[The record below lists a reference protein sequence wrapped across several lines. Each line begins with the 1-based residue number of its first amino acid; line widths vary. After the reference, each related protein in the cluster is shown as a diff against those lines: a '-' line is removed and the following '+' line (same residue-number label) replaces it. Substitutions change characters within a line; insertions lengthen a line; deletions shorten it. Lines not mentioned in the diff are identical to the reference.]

1 MATITTDNGPAKAK
15 RAKPEPRPKTPKEP
29 KAPKAP
35 VQKTP
40 PAPTWA
46 SPIKPAL
53 VLLPPKARGLKAR
66 RRAVRQSMLMAL
78 GLLGLTAGAYVVV
91 LAGTAGA
98 QAELDKE
105 TAITAQAS
113 QYLAKNRDVQLYA
126 DGFVERKAAVG
137 AALGSD
143 VAYSRVVQAIHGAN
157 SVGAIF
163 TSMKTA
169 APDSPCM
176 SSSPFLPS
184 SSLGCLDVSGKA
196 PTVEAVAQLVASLNK
211 NKDMLA
217 EPYLLESVKEDD
229 GVSFKF
235 VVGHTSQALSQ
246 KGDKF
251 KPSPEELASI
261 QTPTAATG
269 PASAGPATQGAAK

>member
-1 MATITTDNGPAKAK
+1 MATITAGNGPAKAK
-15 RAKPEPRPKTPKEP
+15 RAKPGPDPKTPRE
-29 KAPKAP
+29 PKAP

-40 PAPTWA
+40 PPPAWA

-66 RRAVRQSMLMAL
+66 RRAVRQSMLMSL
-78 GLLGLTAGAYVVV
+78 GLLGLTAVCYVIV

-105 TAITAQAS
+105 TAITTQAT

-137 AALGSD
+137 AALDSD
-143 VAYSRVVQAIHGAN
+143 VAFSRVVQAIHGAN
-157 SVGAIF
+157 SVGAVF

-169 APDSPCM
+169 APGSPCM
-176 SSSPFLPS
+176 SSSPFVPS
-184 SSLGCLDVSGKA
+184 TSMGCLDVSGKA
-196 PTVEAVAQLVASLNK
+196 PTVEAVAQLVASLNS

-217 EPYLLESVKEDD
+217 EPYLTESVKEED
-229 GVSFKF
+229 GVAFKF
-235 VVGHTSQALSQ
+235 TVGHTSQALSQ

-261 QTPTAATG
+261 QTPTAATEPVSSG
-269 PASAGPATQGAAK
+269 PAIQGAAK